1 MTLPA
6 LLDEAQAVH
15 VEERR
20 AVAAIVRKLSVARPP
35 VAITFCTDGPPAGYE
50 AADLPACALVL
61 EAESGRRLYIDRTR
75 HDCIV
80 GQFHLGLGP
89 GPALVTEG
97 HYLSLSQGFYSSEG
111 ARLSKAHSNSLPQGS
126 INAFAA
132 APLSDVPAEVAVD
145 LVVVICPPQQ
155 AMVLGEASVVR
166 TGQLADGDLGAA
178 TCSAIFAG
186 PAMTGNIAIS
196 LGDSTG
202 RAFNKLDASELFVV
216 IPRGRF
222 GHLIEMMDNFWIKPQ
237 EMRRLIHPSH
247 APKSSLGEVR

>member
-1 MTLPA
+1 VTLPV
-6 LLDEAQAVH
+6 LVDEAQAVH
-15 VEERR
+15 VAERR
-20 AVAAIVRKLSVARPP
+20 AVATIVRKLSVARPP
-35 VAITFCTDGPPAGYE
+35 VGITFCTDGPPAGYE

-61 EAESGRRLYIDRTR
+61 EAESGRKLYIDRTR

-111 ARLSKAHSNSLPQGS
+111 ARLSKARSPSLPQGTIS
-126 INAFAA
+126 AFAA
-132 APLSDVPAEVAVD
+132 APLSDVPAEMSVD

-166 TGQLADGDLGAA
+166 TGEFARGDLGAA

-186 PAMTGNIAIS
+186 PGISGNIVVS

-247 APKSSLGEVR
+247 APKSSSGEVR